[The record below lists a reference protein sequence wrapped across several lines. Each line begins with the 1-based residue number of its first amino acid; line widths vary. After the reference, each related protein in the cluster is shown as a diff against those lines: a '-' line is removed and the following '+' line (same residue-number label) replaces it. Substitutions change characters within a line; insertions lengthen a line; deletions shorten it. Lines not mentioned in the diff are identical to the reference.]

1 MMLKF
6 LQVKVLPILFQKK
19 IFEFKFF
26 DKKLILGHAIRV
38 LANEASFRDQ
48 SADTGLTMKLLAL
61 LGAEEMIVR
70 RQAVLSVAQLIQ
82 NHPTNKGIVLAN
94 KVRVPNTI
102 TSSFYMLIF
111 SIYSSLKLINVH
123 MMSFLNLKYR
133 EFLLL

>member
-1 MMLKF
+1 
-6 LQVKVLPILFQKK
+6 
-19 IFEFKFF
+19 
-26 DKKLILGHAIRV
+26 
-38 LANEASFRDQ
+38 
-48 SADTGLTMKLLAL
+48 MKLLAL

-111 SIYSSLKLINVH
+111 SIYSSIKLINFH